1 MLAKGSDSVAW
12 LACPGSHVR
21 AVVATLGGSHGAAGR
36 TDKWRH
42 LYSGFSIWLSQTEA
56 TGKFAFTLYQFIYLS
71 QTEATVINLFL
82 AGQVVSN
89 NFGPTDLLIDIV

>member
-1 MLAKGSDSVAW
+1 MSQLLLKTCKKASPW

-56 TGKFAFTLYQFIYLS
+56 TGKFAFALYQFICHRLKLQS
-71 QTEATVINLFL
+71 SICFLLVKLFQTI
-82 AGQVVSN
+82 
-89 NFGPTDLLIDIV
+89 